1 MTYNEYTELS
11 NADSRVLVDFSFTK
25 VDAQWVN
32 VGAGLWLSDFDNTY
46 SSPVSID
53 SSLIPGAWDTIDVG
67 DIGSVQVNYVTYVQ
81 VTNLSDLTATEAS
94 WYWDRTNG
102 ELYLHTLH
110 AINPMTA
117 LVEYGEL
124 YGYADTSFT
133 PADSPIFY
141 DGRLV
146 SIPTFGV
153 SRDPLFFG
161 RLSFPSFTVQLA
173 NGDGHFDSWASDNDI
188 YGNVC
193 RVRHGYAD
201 LDYDEYALM
210 YSGVIESVEI
220 GEEAISVAIV
230 DRRATLKRKVA
241 YSCTAKNALEAIR
254 ELLLDNY
261 GYTFTSVFFDTTQWV
276 ASESAAPSVT
286 VDEDDE
292 EVINIIEGICVSVF
306 GFFSLTRDGRF
317 TFRFIDTSAAVS
329 DSIPMTDILNRN
341 KITYSPAEVISS
353 VEIQYAETA
362 SGYSIYTDTSR
373 EADIFEQ
380 YKVYN
385 QQSFTT
391 YLPTATAASVLATS
405 ILDYVDE
412 VHGAMEIISPL
423 RYYELSVGD
432 TANVEVNRPAAT
444 MLGTVKSE
452 IISVSYDLEAP
463 NMTIGVR
470 FV

>member
-1 MTYNEYTELS
+1 MTYNEYAELS
-11 NADSRVLVDFSFTK
+11 NAESRVLVDFSLTRI
-25 VDAQWVN
+25 DAQWVN
-32 VGAGLWLSDFDNTY
+32 AGAGLWLSDFDNTY

-53 SSLIPGAWDTIDVG
+53 SSLIPGSWDTIVIG

-81 VTNLSDLTATEAS
+81 VTNLDDLTTTDAS

-124 YGYADTSFT
+124 YGYADDSFT
-133 PADSPIFY
+133 PTDSPIFY
-141 DGRLV
+141 DGRLLSV
-146 SIPTFGV
+146 PSFGV

-173 NGDGHFDSWASDNDI
+173 NGDGHFDSWVTDNDI
-188 YGNVC
+188 YGNFC
-193 RVRHGYAD
+193 RVRHGYAN
-201 LDYDEYALM
+201 LDYDEYVLM
-210 YSGVIESVEI
+210 YSGIIEAVEVS
-220 GEEAISVAIV
+220 EESISVSIV
-230 DRRATLKRKVA
+230 DRRATLTRTVA
-241 YSCTAKNALEAIR
+241 YSCTDKNALEAIR
-254 ELLLDNY
+254 ELLLESYDY
-261 GYTFTSVFFDTTQWV
+261 AFTSVFYDTTQWV
-276 ASESAAPSVT
+276 VSEASAPSVT
-286 VDEDDE
+286 IDEDDE
-292 EVINIIEGICVSVF
+292 EVINIIEGICVSIF

-341 KITYSPAEVISS
+341 KITYSPAEVVSS
-353 VEIQYAETA
+353 VEIQYGETA

-373 EADIFEQ
+373 EADVFGQ
-380 YKVYN
+380 YRVYN

-412 VHGAMEIISPL
+412 VHGSMEIISPL

-432 TANVEVNRPAAT
+432 TVDVEVNRYAST
-444 MLGTVKSE
+444 MLGTVTSE
-452 IISVSYDLEAP
+452 IISVAYDLSVP